1 MRTVRALMEI
11 QADCLRCRAHPERRR
26 EPVSRPVFLP
36 ARRNPQVLRTLCAK
50 ELEETEFLRQFLARI
65 PAMKETRE
73 TARRTLDSRGIR
85 KLKSQ
90 ALRRDQTVSEA
101 EQAFSAALDRD
112 YGLYTLRQLF
122 PPLSTVNQ
130 RNAEFR

>member
-1 MRTVRALMEI
+1 
-11 QADCLRCRAHPERRR
+11 
-26 EPVSRPVFLP
+26 
-36 ARRNPQVLRTLCAK
+36 
-50 ELEETEFLRQFLARI
+50 
-65 PAMKETRE
+65 MKETRE
-73 TARRTLDSRGIR
+73 TARRTLDSRSIR

-122 PPLSTVNQ
+122 PPLGTVNQ
-130 RNAEFR
+130 RNAELRRSFV

>member
-1 MRTVRALMEI
+1 MEI
-11 QADCLRCRAHPERRR
+11 QADCLRRRAHPERRR
-26 EPVSRPVFLP
+26 EPVRRPVFLP

-50 ELEETEFLRQFLARI
+50 ELKETEFIRQFLARI

-73 TARRTLDSRGIR
+73 TARRTLDGRGIR
-85 KLKSQ
+85 KLESQ
-90 ALRRDQTVSEA
+90 ALRRDQTVSET

-122 PPLSTVNQ
+122 PPLGTVNQ